1 MSILE
6 PLLKKVA
13 EDDVSGSSEIY
24 SRLLRDLTVVIK
36 ERPSTADWKEFC
48 LGLSMVKRSMAPIQ
62 NVAGSIK
69 VMLNASI
76 PDDQIN
82 GFIKGFLISLQE
94 KDANAAD
101 TIAKKVASEH
111 HPKKIVTISYS
122 GTVTKAILAMSRDI
136 EVSVAE
142 SLPMGEGA
150 VTCRKLS
157 DRGVKVT
164 LFRDAMICSKLK
176 DADLVLVGADGV
188 CPEGVVNK
196 VGTMPLAIV
205 AKELGIPIIALC
217 CTSKLIPVLDLD
229 PMTTIRDAD
238 GYMFQEDVFE
248 LTPLSLFHSVITE
261 EGSFSGE
268 EMRKRLLHDRSKM
281 KETECQEC

>member
-1 MSILE
+1 MSALE
-6 PLLKKVA
+6 PLLRKVA

-24 SRLLRDLTVVIK
+24 SRLLRDLTAALKDKPTVV
-36 ERPSTADWKEFC
+36 DWKEFC
-48 LGLSMVKRSMAPIQ
+48 LGLSKVKRSMAPIQ

-76 PDDQIN
+76 PEDQIN

-94 KDANAAD
+94 KDANAAEI
-101 TIAKKVASEH
+101 IAKKVANEQR
-111 HPKKIVTISYS
+111 PKKIVTLSYS

-164 LFRDAMICSKLK
+164 LFRDTMICSELK

-196 VGTMPLAIV
+196 VGTMSLAIA
-205 AKELGIPIIALC
+205 AKELGRPVISLC

-229 PMTTIRDAD
+229 PITTMRDAD
-238 GYMFQEDVFE
+238 GYTFREDVFE
-248 LTPLSLFHSVITE
+248 LTPLSLFHSIITE
-261 EGSFSGE
+261 EGTFSGE
-268 EMRKRLLHDRSKM
+268 EMRKRLLNDRSKM
-281 KETECQEC
+281 KETECQGC